1 MVVKFRITCN
11 DVCKVGLY
19 SFVAIAGITHH
30 QHTIATVDVC
40 SQSLLVAGIDASG
53 SSLFGVAAFEVGFE
67 EVGLVA
73 EVVLQEV
80 EQREVPGLSLLAFV
94 IGQLSVAVQTLFDKL
109 LDALDSG
116 KPLCDGFLHTLVGR
130 HEYGVIEVM
139 EEVDQHGVS
148 IAITCIAAAEVGKD
162 RVLPVQSLRRLNV
175 K

>member
-1 MVVKFRITCN
+1 MAVKFRITCN

-30 QHTIATVDVC
+30 QHAIATVDVC

-53 SSLFGVAAFEVGFE
+53 SSLFGVTAFEVGFE

-94 IGQLSVAVQTLFDKL
+94 VGQLAVIVQTLFDKL
-109 LDALDSG
+109 LDALDG
-116 KPLCDGFLHTLVGR
+116 GQTCFDGFCIPSLVGTKM
-130 HEYGVIEVM
+130 V
-139 EEVDQHGVS
+139 
-148 IAITCIAAAEVGKD
+148 
-162 RVLPVQSLRRLNV
+162 
-175 K
+175 

>member
-19 SFVAIAGITHH
+19 SFVAIAGIAHH
-30 QHTIATVDVC
+30 QHAIATVDVC
-40 SQSLLVAGIDASG
+40 CQSLLVAGIDASG

-67 EVGLVA
+67 EVGLIA

-109 LDALDSG
+109 LDALDGG
-116 KPLCDGFLHTLVGR
+116 KPCFDGFCIPSLVGTKM
-130 HEYGVIEVM
+130 V
-139 EEVDQHGVS
+139 
-148 IAITCIAAAEVGKD
+148 
-162 RVLPVQSLRRLNV
+162 
-175 K
+175 